1 MGKGGDFHVKDFLL
15 IFLELGRVAT
25 FLWWSVV
32 GRKKERGG
40 VVLLTISSSS
50 SREAGQ
56 APA

>member
-32 GRKKERGG
+32 GREKERGVG
-40 VVLLTISSSS
+40 
-50 SREAGQ
+50 AYH
-56 APA
+56 